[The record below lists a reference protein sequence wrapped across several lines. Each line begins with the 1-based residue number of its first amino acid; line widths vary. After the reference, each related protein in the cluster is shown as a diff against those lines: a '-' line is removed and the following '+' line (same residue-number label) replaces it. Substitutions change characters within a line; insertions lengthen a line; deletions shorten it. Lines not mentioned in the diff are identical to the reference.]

1 LFIVALDRRSRAL
14 ACAGFIVKYD
24 DNATGC
30 GFKSRKGGIER
41 CPDGGLVIDILIA
54 TYAWF
59 TYNEDKGPSR
69 YKPPLPR
76 RLPKLKPC
84 KDGLF

>member
-1 LFIVALDRRSRAL
+1 MAR
-14 ACAGFIVKYD
+14 AGFIVKYD

-59 TYNEDKGPSR
+59 TYNEGQGPSR
-69 YKPPLPR
+69 
-76 RLPKLKPC
+76 
-84 KDGLF
+84 